1 MRVKFVQIKFLKK
14 VDRQIQYAIRIFV
27 YLRVVL
33 GRDSDK
39 PYTEGTQDIN
49 RITIYYNFS
58 STYTGLSYV
67 VYVVTYL
74 ILLMSVHFIIVFS
87 IFFFHIF
94 S

>member
-39 PYTEGTQDIN
+39 PYTEGTQ
-49 RITIYYNFS
+49 YK
-58 STYTGLSYV
+58 
-67 VYVVTYL
+67 
-74 ILLMSVHFIIVFS
+74 
-87 IFFFHIF
+87 
-94 S
+94 

>member
-1 MRVKFVQIKFLKK
+1 MCTRFVTNQIPEKK

-49 RITIYYNFS
+49 RIVNNN
-58 STYTGLSYV
+58 
-67 VYVVTYL
+67 
-74 ILLMSVHFIIVFS
+74 LL
-87 IFFFHIF
+87 
-94 S
+94 